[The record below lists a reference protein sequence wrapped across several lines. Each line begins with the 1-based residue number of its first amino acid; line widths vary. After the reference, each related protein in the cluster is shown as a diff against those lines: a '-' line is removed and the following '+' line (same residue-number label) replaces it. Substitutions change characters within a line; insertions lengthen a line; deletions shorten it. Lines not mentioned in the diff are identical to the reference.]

1 MLFRTDTTTDF
12 LRTHGTLK
20 VSTIQW
26 GALAFGALHLSQ
38 GPTVTT
44 LDGIQ
49 EI

>member
-1 MLFRTDTTTDF
+1 LFSSDTTTNF

-38 GPTVTT
+38 GATATT
-44 LDGIQ
+44 L
-49 EI
+49 